1 MRSRKY
7 YGQSNVLE
15 YEDFISP
22 TSGLKYERHQYNLYG
37 QLHRKEYYYD
47 DSSLKHSDELFDTEG
62 SMYCKRYF
70 KTKPNSKINGVEIY
84 RNKKLYK
91 TFKND
96 KLLAQF
102 YFQNRFKNQDIVF
115 NDARF

>member
-1 MRSRKY
+1 MSCDLESIMDSLMFLNMRTSF
-7 YGQSNVLE
+7 L
-15 YEDFISP
+15 P
-22 TSGLKYERHQYNLYG
+22 SGLKYERHQYNLYG

-84 RNKKLYK
+84 RNKNFIRPLKMINY
-91 TFKND
+91 
-96 KLLAQF
+96 
-102 YFQNRFKNQDIVF
+102 
-115 NDARF
+115 

>member
-1 MRSRKY
+1 MSAINITY
-7 YGQSNVLE
+7 TAN
-15 YEDFISP
+15 FIEKNIIMM
-22 TSGLKYERHQYNLYG
+22 TLL
-37 QLHRKEYYYD
+37 
-47 DSSLKHSDELFDTEG
+47 LKHSDELFDTEG

-102 YFQNRFKNQDIVF
+102 YFQNRFKIKISSLMMLDF
-115 NDARF
+115 

>member
-1 MRSRKY
+1 MIGEEKSDLIHYYNNECHVRSRKY

-84 RNKKLYK
+84 RNKNFIRPLK
-91 TFKND
+91 
-96 KLLAQF
+96 
-102 YFQNRFKNQDIVF
+102 R
-115 NDARF
+115 